1 MRVFNDAETQISRE
15 GKRYKIPSDIA
26 TLSFFVNLCL
36 DTEDSTD
43 GGDTDRNNGGDTDRN
58 NGNGGDL
65 VHEIPLYTIKS
76 FVSLRSVNG
85 GIRLVYSI
93 YQTYTSAV
101 IIGHLNFFSGICV
114 VYAIYH
120 AYTRHCPICKK
131 YPFAMT

>member
-1 MRVFNDAETQISRE
+1 MRIFNDAETQISRE

-58 NGNGGDL
+58 NGNGGDV

-76 FVSLRSVNG
+76 FVLAEIVKYMECYKRDPSDFFPIFRSIQYYG
-85 GIRLVYSI
+85 
-93 YQTYTSAV
+93 Q
-101 IIGHLNFFSGICV
+101 
-114 VYAIYH
+114 
-120 AYTRHCPICKK
+120 
-131 YPFAMT
+131 